1 MKSSLYFCAVK
12 RPKAT
17 KNPSEGQDKDNAKSW
32 KNKALSRR
40 QENALLQ
47 QRIKELTASRDNWK
61 NKYVALKAEQ
71 AAPSQSVALGGEKA
85 RCHQYSTATVA
96 LILELHKYG
105 AMSLRSCHHSVG
117 CMLVSLG
124 LSERIPSHTTI
135 RNWLCKGGLHRIKS
149 GQSVSGKYVVYVDE
163 SIVFGSEKILLILGI
178 PVDKIPH
185 DRAVKHSDM
194 EVLFVGA
201 SAEWKAEHIE
211 AELEKIARQ
220 KEIVYVVSDE
230 GNNLRK
236 AYKSMNYTHIEDC
249 THILANH
256 LKRLYSTDVDFEAFR
271 KLIGVLRKCWNLS
284 KAHSQYMPPTMR
296 GKMRFANI
304 FPCVAWAQK
313 QLAEWANL
321 PELVREKL
329 AFLKEKDGFIASLGG
344 ISTVFKTVCST
355 LKNEG
360 FGDAQHT
367 SISDNLDVVS
377 ASTTDVNT
385 ATFIDNCKGYLDHL
399 DAKTKILNTTHLL
412 ASSDII
418 ESFFGKFKTKIN
430 TNHRSGLTE
439 FLFTIANFS
448 TSFSLQETKKALET
462 IKLKDLKLPKKQAN
476 ST

>member
-1 MKSSLYFCAVK
+1 MKQAK
-12 RPKAT
+12 IT
-17 KNPSEGQDKDNAKSW
+17 KNPSRGQDKDNAKSW

-40 QENALLQ
+40 QENVFLQ
-47 QRIKELTASRDNWK
+47 QRIKELTASRDSWK
-61 NKYVALKAEQ
+61 NKHDALKAEP
-71 AAPSQSVALGGEKA
+71 AKSVALAGEKA

-96 LILELHKYG
+96 LTLELHKYG
-105 AMSLRSCHHSVG
+105 AMSLRGCRHSVS

-135 RNWLCKGGLHRIKS
+135 RNWLCKGGLHRIES
-149 GQSVSGKYVVYVDE
+149 GKSVSGEYVVYVDE

-178 PVDKIPH
+178 PVDKIPQ
-185 DRAVKHSDM
+185 DRAVIHSDM

-201 SAEWKAEHIE
+201 NTEWKAEHIE
-211 AELEKIARQ
+211 AELKIIAQ
-220 KEIVYVVSDE
+220 KKQIIYTLSDE

-256 LKRLYSTDVDFEAFR
+256 LKRLYSTDADFEAFR
-271 KLIGVLRKCWNLS
+271 KLIGDLRKRWNLS
-284 KAHSQYMPPTMR
+284 KANSQYMPPTMR

-304 FPCVAWAQK
+304 FPCVAWAQR

-329 AFLKEKDGFIASLGG
+329 AFLKEKEAFITSLGC
-344 ISTVFKTVCST
+344 ISKVFKTVCST

-360 FGDAQHT
+360 FGTVQQA
-367 SISDNLDVVS
+367 SIATDLDQIS
-377 ASTTDVNT
+377 ASIATDLNQESATTADAKT
-385 ATFIDNCKGYLDHL
+385 ATFIANCNDYLDNL
-399 DAKTKILNTTHLL
+399 DAKSKILNTTHLL

-430 TNHRSGLTE
+430 TNNRSGLTE

-448 TSFSLQETKKALET
+448 QTFSVEETKKALES
-462 IKLKDLKLPKKQAN
+462 IKLKDLKLPKKRAN
-476 ST
+476 SS

>member
-1 MKSSLYFCAVK
+1 MKQ
-12 RPKAT
+12 T
-17 KNPSEGQDKDNAKSW
+17 KIPENPSRGQDKDTAKSW
-32 KNKALSRR
+32 KNKAISRSA
-40 QENALLQ
+40 ENAGLRK
-47 QRIKELTASRDNWK
+47 RIKELTASRDEWRK
-61 NKYVALKAEQ
+61 KCGELKAELVEQ
-71 AAPSQSVALGGEKA
+71 PKSVALEGEKA
-85 RCHQYSTATVA
+85 RCHQYSTAMVA
-96 LILELHKYG
+96 LTLELHKYG
-105 AMSLRSCHHSVG
+105 AMSLRSCRHSVG

-124 LSERIPSHTTI
+124 LSERVPSHNTI

-149 GQSVSGKYVVYVDE
+149 GQSVRGVYVLYVDE

-185 DRAVKHSDM
+185 DRAVIHSDM

-211 AELEKIARQ
+211 IELEKIAQQ
-220 KEIVYVVSDE
+220 KEIIYIVSDE

-256 LKRLYSTDVDFEAFR
+256 LKRLYNTDIDFEAFR
-271 KLIGVLRKCWNLS
+271 KLIGDLRKCWNLS
-284 KAHSQYMPPTMR
+284 KANSQYMPPTMR

-304 FPCVAWAQK
+304 FPCVAWAQR
-313 QLAEWANL
+313 LLVEWAHL

-329 AFLKEKDGFIASLGG
+329 AFLKEKEAFITSLGC
-344 ISTVFKTVCST
+344 IATVFKTVCST

-360 FGDAQHT
+360 FGEAQQA
-367 SISDNLDVVS
+367 SISTDLAQVS
-377 ASTTDVNT
+377 ASNSDTKTT
-385 ATFIDNCKGYLDHL
+385 TFIGNCNDYLAHL
-399 DAKTKILNTTHLL
+399 GAKSKLLNITHLL
-412 ASSDII
+412 TSSDII

-430 TNHRSGLTE
+430 TNNRSGLTE

-462 IKLKDLKLPKKQAN
+462 IKLKDLKLPQKRPN

>member
-1 MKSSLYFCAVK
+1 VK
-12 RPKAT
+12 RPKIT
-17 KNPSEGQDKDNAKSW
+17 KNPSEGQGKDNANTW
-32 KNKALSRR
+32 KDKALSRGA
-40 QENALLQ
+40 ENTLLR

-61 NKYVALKAEQ
+61 TKYNTLKAES
-71 AAPSQSVALGGEKA
+71 PTSMALEGEKA

-96 LILELHKYG
+96 LTLELHKYG
-105 AMSLRSCHHSVG
+105 AMSLRGCRHSVS
-117 CMLVSLG
+117 CMLSSLG

-149 GQSVSGKYVVYVDE
+149 GQSASGEYVVYVDE
-163 SIVFGSEKILLILGI
+163 SIVFGSEKILLILGV
-178 PVDKIPH
+178 PVSKIPQ
-185 DRAVKHSDM
+185 DRAVIHSDM

-201 SAEWKAEHIE
+201 NAEWKAEHIE
-211 AELEKIARQ
+211 AELEKIAQ
-220 KEIVYVVSDE
+220 KKQIIYTVSDE

-256 LKRLYSTDVDFEAFR
+256 LKRLYSTDEDFEAFR
-271 KLIGVLRKCWNLS
+271 KLIGDLRKCWNLS
-284 KAHSQYMPPTMR
+284 KANSQYMPPTMR

-304 FPCVAWAQK
+304 FPCVAWAQRL
-313 QLAEWANL
+313 LAEWANL
-321 PELVREKL
+321 PELIREKL
-329 AFLKEKDGFIASLGG
+329 VFLKAKEGFITSLGC
-344 ISTVFKTVCST
+344 IATVFKTVCST

-360 FGDAQHT
+360 FGEAQQA
-367 SISDNLDVVS
+367 SISTDLAQVSPPESDTKTTTFIANCKDYLDNL
-377 ASTTDVNT
+377 A
-385 ATFIDNCKGYLDHL
+385 
-399 DAKTKILNTTHLL
+399 AKSKALNTIHLL

-448 TSFSLQETKKALET
+448 QSFSLQETKKALET
-462 IKLKDLKLPKKQAN
+462 IQLKDLKLPKKRAN

>member
-1 MKSSLYFCAVK
+1 MKLQK
-12 RPKAT
+12 IT
-17 KNPSEGQDKDNAKSW
+17 KNPSQGQDKDNAKSW
-32 KNKALSRR
+32 KDKALSRR
-40 QENALLQ
+40 AENVLLQ
-47 QRIKELTASRDNWK
+47 QRIKELTASRDKWK
-61 NKYVALKAEQ
+61 EKHDMLKADS
-71 AAPSQSVALGGEKA
+71 PKNMALAGETA
-85 RCHQYSTATVA
+85 RCHQYSTAMVA
-96 LILELHKYG
+96 LSLELHKYG
-105 AMSLRSCHHSVG
+105 GMSLRSCRHSVG

-135 RNWLCKGGLHRIKS
+135 RNWLCKGGLHRITS
-149 GQSVSGKYVVYVDE
+149 GQSISGKYVVYVDE

-178 PVDKIPH
+178 SVDKIPH
-185 DRAVKHSDM
+185 DRALMHSDM
-194 EVLFVGA
+194 EVLFVGT

-211 AELEKIARQ
+211 VELKKIGQQ
-220 KEIVYVVSDE
+220 KEIVYIVSDE

-271 KLIGVLRKCWNLS
+271 KLIGDLRKCWNLS

-304 FPCVAWAQK
+304 FPCVAWAQR
-313 QLAEWANL
+313 LLSDWANL

-329 AFLKEKDGFIASLGG
+329 AFLKVKDGFIASLGC

-360 FGDAQHT
+360 FGDTQQA
-367 SISDNLDVVS
+367 SISSNLDSVS
-377 ASTTDVNT
+377 ATNTDAKT
-385 ATFIDNCKGYLDHL
+385 ATFIGNCKGYLDNL

-430 TNHRSGLTE
+430 TNNRSGLTE

-448 TSFSLQETKKALET
+448 TSFSLEETKKALET
-462 IKLKDLKLPKKQAN
+462 IKLKDLKLPKKRAN

>member
-1 MKSSLYFCAVK
+1 VK
-12 RPKAT
+12 ESKIT
-17 KNPSEGQDKDNAKSW
+17 KNPSEGQGKGNAKSW

-40 QENALLQ
+40 DENAFLQ
-47 QRIKELTASRDNWK
+47 QRVKELTASRDKWK
-61 NKYVALKAEQ
+61 NKYETLKAEP
-71 AAPSQSVALGGEKA
+71 ATSVALGGEKA

-96 LILELHKYG
+96 LTLELHKYG
-105 AMSLRSCHHSVG
+105 AMSLRSCRHSVG

-124 LSERIPSHTTI
+124 LSERVPSHTTI
-135 RNWLCKGGLHRIKS
+135 RNWLCKGGLHRIES
-149 GQSVSGKYVVYVDE
+149 GQSVGGEYVVYVDE

-178 PVDKIPH
+178 PVAKIPQ
-185 DRAVKHSDM
+185 DRAVIHSDM

-201 SAEWKAEHIE
+201 NAEWKAEHIE
-211 AELEKIARQ
+211 AELEKIAQ
-220 KEIVYVVSDE
+220 KKQIIYTVSDE

-236 AYKSMNYTHIEDC
+236 AYKSLNYTHIEDC

-256 LKRLYSTDVDFEAFR
+256 LKRLYSTDADFEAFR
-271 KLIGVLRKCWNLS
+271 KLIGDLRKRWNLS
-284 KAHSQYMPPTMR
+284 KANSQYMPPTMR

-304 FPCVAWAQK
+304 FPCVAWAQR

-329 AFLKEKDGFIASLGG
+329 AFLKEKEAFITSLGC
-344 ISTVFKTVCST
+344 ISKVFKTVCST

-360 FGDAQHT
+360 FGVTQQA
-367 SISDNLDVVS
+367 SIATDLDQIL
-377 ASTTDVNT
+377 ASTATDIDQASATT
-385 ATFIDNCKGYLDHL
+385 ADTKTTTFIANCSDYLGNL
-399 DAKTKILNTTHLL
+399 DAKSKILNTTHLL

-430 TNHRSGLTE
+430 KNNRSGLTE

-448 TSFSLQETKKALET
+448 QSFSLQETKKALET
-462 IKLKDLKLPKKQAN
+462 IKLKDLKLQKKRVN